1 MIAITDEQRHVL
13 VNHALRCNWIF
24 GLGRQGEEARSADV

>member
-13 VNHALRCNWIF
+13 VDHALRCNWIF